1 MQSFKIVYKSAQYCL
16 FCVLF
21 RSTIMDKKYND
32 NNVINILYF
41 TTIVLIIHL
50 YFFNSIFFLIP
61 KFTNLNSMVVV
72 VVASKQILDREDN
85 IADIGRVRHMEC
97 VGLTSSILYLYNI
110 FLPSNTSSINMLF
123 YKKKILFSFK
133 WRQFFLSHNKGV
145 IVYISF
151 HMCDITLIYKQYI
164 SVSNFIKLLKLF
176 PLSLSLQVILLFSL
190 TGTK

>member
-32 NNVINILYF
+32 NNGVQKF
-41 TTIVLIIHL
+41 ST
-50 YFFNSIFFLIP
+50 FFLQILLLCDG
-61 KFTNLNSMVVV
+61 TGQGVMGWVV
-72 VVASKQILDREDN
+72 QILDREDN

-151 HMCDITLIYKQYI
+151 HMCDITLIYKQCLATLNPI
-164 SVSNFIKLLKLF
+164 LPLPF
-176 PLSLSLQVILLFSL
+176 PQFILLFSL